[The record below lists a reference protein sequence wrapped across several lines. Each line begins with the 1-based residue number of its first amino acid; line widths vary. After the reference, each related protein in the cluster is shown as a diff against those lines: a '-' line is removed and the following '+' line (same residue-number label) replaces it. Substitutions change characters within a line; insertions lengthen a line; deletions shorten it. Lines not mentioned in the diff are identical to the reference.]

1 MKKITSYITSI
12 FCVFIISISLV
23 YAYST
28 DIYDIDILDGFY
40 KAENNDYWQK
50 EGEDSSLSILIYTEK
65 NKNNLDLSSYSEDDI
80 DEEEYINA
88 LKRSLSDLG
97 EDIQINTSSV
107 KLVSVNNY
115 PAIKMEVASSY
126 KISDEANSDVYQ
138 LQYIFTS
145 KNYVYHI
152 TVSSSAKENL
162 SSSEVSSIINS
173 FTIKDEQ
180 IKKQNDFTKY
190 YITLGIIIVFGAL
203 VLICSKKITKNK

>member
-1 MKKITSYITSI
+1 MKKIILYTISI
-12 FCVFIISISLV
+12 FCIFVISIFSV

-28 DIYDIDILDGFY
+28 DIYDIDIPDGFY

-88 LKRSLSDLG
+88 LKRSLSNLG

-107 KLVSVNNY
+107 KMVSVNNC

-145 KNYVYHI
+145 KNYVYHLTI
-152 TVSSSAKENL
+152 SSSDK
-162 SSSEVSSIINS
+162 
-173 FTIKDEQ
+173 
-180 IKKQNDFTKY
+180 
-190 YITLGIIIVFGAL
+190 
-203 VLICSKKITKNK
+203 